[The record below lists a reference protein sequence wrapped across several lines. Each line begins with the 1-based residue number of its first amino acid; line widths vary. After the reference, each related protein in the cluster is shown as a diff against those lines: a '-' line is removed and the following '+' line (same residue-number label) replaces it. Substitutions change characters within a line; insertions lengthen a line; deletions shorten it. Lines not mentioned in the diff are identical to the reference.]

1 MTSEFEDNFKKEFD
15 DIGFKTIRRAISD
28 KIKLHIS
35 SLMPL
40 IKSGD
45 ILVKDTFDYRRDN
58 YLYKSFSLDEL
69 SETTRKISDRFDVT
83 FMTGFSPGEVLCKFS
98 SGLSL
103 SLVERKE
110 KFYGFE
116 LTCKFRQRVEFY
128 FSFFPSVSSQRPV
141 TFFATGSFFIMVLC
155 LKSFS
160 LVFLGF
166 IEGLKIEIFLS
177 VFLCVKR
184 NFFFMRD
191 MEVKSPPLPKK
202 DEPGIN
208 PVEITLQK
216 ISPLSVELGPDLI
229 FLLDPS
235 LDPNPF
241 LERAGKIRKSIE
253 EKFIFPI
260 PGVIFKDNLKLKP
273 AEYII
278 KVRNHITGRGCSY
291 RESFLV
297 LGYDKVSPELTGKKY
312 SPDFLYDLN
321 GIWIEKEFERTAR
334 VAGCLV
340 MNGQDL
346 IHRHLENILYVNL
359 HKIFGLQ
366 DMEDFL
372 DRFVNIYSKEI
383 IGLRALLEPF
393 QIWRVFKNLLRDHI
407 PLIYTEFILNTML
420 EIAKYEKNPEKI
432 YEYLRRITL
441 PFIIPMCIYKDPNST
456 VSFMASKKLED
467 LIVKF
472 SRNTRA
478 GYELYLPFRL
488 KEKLLKSWNSIVCK
502 YNIRKNGILICSQKV
517 RPLLT
522 IALKEYFPHTGIFTS
537 EELPSGYRLNIH
549 DTLDI

>member
-40 IKSGD
+40 IKSRD

-177 VFLCVKR
+177 LFLCVKK

-297 LGYDKVSPELTGKKY
+297 LGYDKVSPELTGEKY

-321 GIWIEKEFERTAR
+321 GIWIAAENERA
-334 VAGCLV
+334 
-340 MNGQDL
+340 
-346 IHRHLENILYVNL
+346 
-359 HKIFGLQ
+359 
-366 DMEDFL
+366 
-372 DRFVNIYSKEI
+372 
-383 IGLRALLEPF
+383 
-393 QIWRVFKNLLRDHI
+393 
-407 PLIYTEFILNTML
+407 
-420 EIAKYEKNPEKI
+420 
-432 YEYLRRITL
+432 
-441 PFIIPMCIYKDPNST
+441 
-456 VSFMASKKLED
+456 
-467 LIVKF
+467 
-472 SRNTRA
+472 
-478 GYELYLPFRL
+478 
-488 KEKLLKSWNSIVCK
+488 KLLKSSDAKLRV
-502 YNIRKNGILICSQKV
+502 
-517 RPLLT
+517 
-522 IALKEYFPHTGIFTS
+522 
-537 EELPSGYRLNIH
+537 
-549 DTLDI
+549 